1 MEKFPQALVNVRVTD
16 RTLYDGNEAIAA
28 AEAAAEAELG
38 DEGRLLVRPSGTEP
52 LIRVMVEAHT
62 QQQADEIANRVA
74 DVVIEQI
81 GA

>member
-1 MEKFPQALVNVRVTD
+1 M
-16 RTLYDGNEAIAA
+16 AA
-28 AEAAAEAELG
+28 AEAAAEEELG
-38 DEGRLLVRPSGTEP
+38 EEGRLLVRASGTEP

-62 QQQADEIANRVA
+62 QEQADAIANRVA

>member
-1 MEKFPQALVNVRVTD
+1 MRPLP
-16 RTLYDGNEAIAA
+16 A
-28 AEAAAEAELG
+28 AEADAVEELG

-74 DVVIEQI
+74 NVVIEQI

>member
-1 MEKFPQALVNVRVTD
+1 MEKFPQSLVNVRVTD
-16 RTLYDGNEAIAA
+16 RALYEGNEAIAA
-28 AEAAAEAELG
+28 AEAAAEEELG
-38 DEGRLLVRPSGTEP
+38 EEGRLLVRASGTEP

-62 QQQADEIANRVA
+62 QEQADAIANRVA